1 MKASKIVLRVIYN
14 TNQRLSNEPII
25 TWNKYKRRRLGR
37 ENLNS
42 LFVVPDWPRKRMI
55 RIFAPIIDQI
65 QLLKSIQ
72 IQLLKIALGTSENCF
87 TVVGFLWFC
96 GYQSL
101 CCFVC
106 SEYGDDLC
114 QRTAGASANCWWT
127 KAVGGVPQQE
137 NYTKRAQNKEPLC
150 QVMNS
155 FVEIRDNTECV
166 ATKTVETAKGQLS
179 W

>member
-1 MKASKIVLRVIYN
+1 MKGSKIVLRVIYN

-65 QLLKSIQ
+65 QLLKSVQ

-87 TVVGFLWFC
+87 TVVGFL
-96 GYQSL
+96 
-101 CCFVC
+101 
-106 SEYGDDLC
+106 
-114 QRTAGASANCWWT
+114 
-127 KAVGGVPQQE
+127 
-137 NYTKRAQNKEPLC
+137 
-150 QVMNS
+150 
-155 FVEIRDNTECV
+155 
-166 ATKTVETAKGQLS
+166 
-179 W
+179 

>member
-25 TWNKYKRRRLGR
+25 RWNKYKRRRLGR
-37 ENLNS
+37 ENFNS
-42 LFVVPDWPRKRMI
+42 LFVVPDRPRKRMI

-65 QLLKSIQ
+65 QLLK
-72 IQLLKIALGTSENCF
+72 IALDKGANCF

-137 NYTKRAQNKEPLC
+137 NYTKRAENKEPLC
-150 QVMNS
+150 QVINS
-155 FVEIRDNTECV
+155 FVESRDNTECV
-166 ATKTVETAKGQLS
+166 ARKTVETAKGQLS

>member
-42 LFVVPDWPRKRMI
+42 LFVVPDRSRKRMI

-65 QLLKSIQ
+65 QLLK
-72 IQLLKIALGTSENCF
+72 IALNTSENRF

-96 GYQSL
+96 GHQSL

-137 NYTKRAQNKEPLC
+137 NYTKRAENKEPLC
-150 QVMNS
+150 QVINS
-155 FVEIRDNTECV
+155 FVESRDNTECV